1 MRAHVPSGVHTF
13 PYYHVHKTGSL
24 HSQKNKSYQSGLFSY
39 MSTVLYSGIKVS
51 YTLPT
56 LGGIVG
62 VASRQACPR
71 FFVITESTIRMH

>member
-1 MRAHVPSGVHTF
+1 M
-13 PYYHVHKTGSL
+13 YHQVYTPFHITTYIKLVRCTHKKIKVINLGCLVTCP
-24 HSQKNKSYQSGLFSY
+24 
-39 MSTVLYSGIKVS
+39 LYSGIKVS